1 MQDDLSYD
9 TWTVMLTQA
18 DAALGASEAHGVV
31 VGLICAGRVDDDTAI
46 AALGANETDPDL
58 RDGLETARRRIAD
71 GLAEGGLGLEPLL
84 PDDERPAVQR
94 SRALIEWCRGFVAG
108 FYFHDRDTKTS
119 DHPEIVA
126 EALNDIGELAEAS
139 GTVGESDLSELV
151 EYLRVAVQLIYD
163 ETAE

>member
-9 TWTVMLTQA
+9 TWAMMLAQA
-18 DAALGASEAHGVV
+18 DAALAASEAHGVV

-108 FYFHDRDTKTS
+108 F
-119 DHPEIVA
+119 
-126 EALNDIGELAEAS
+126 
-139 GTVGESDLSELV
+139 
-151 EYLRVAVQLIYD
+151 
-163 ETAE
+163 